1 MDSETK
7 EIFRQNSTSYYYSSL
22 FFPEDVREDVFELY
36 AYVRTADDFVDEIP
50 QDEEGFRQFK
60 QESLSALESGDS
72 KDRIIDQFVKV
83 YSKNGVKKE
92 WVEAFLNS
100 MEMDLY
106 RSDYESIEDSLEYIH
121 GSAEVIGLMM
131 SEILSLEKEAKEP
144 AKKLGRAMQYCNFIR
159 DIEED
164 NRLGRQYL
172 PEEEL
177 DKYDLDS
184 LEEEY
189 ARENPEKFEDFM
201 NAQLDRYWEWEKE
214 AIEGFKYI
222 PYRYR
227 VPVKLSAKLYEYTAE
242 KIREDPF
249 MVYDKKVRPSKPRI
263 ALKLLKS
270 LRG

>member
-1 MDSETK
+1 MNTETK

-22 FFPEDVREDVFELY
+22 FFPKDVREDVFKLY
-36 AYVRTADDFVDEIP
+36 AYVRTADDFVDELP
-50 QDEEGFRQFK
+50 QDEEGFKRFK
-60 QESLSALESGDS
+60 QESLRALERGDS
-72 KDRIIDQFVKV
+72 EDKIIGQFVKV
-83 YSKNGVKKE
+83 YRNQGIERGWVKS
-92 WVEAFLNS
+92 FLDS

-106 RSDYESIEDSLEYIH
+106 RSDYGSLEDSLEYIY

-131 SEILSLEKEAKEP
+131 SEILDLEEDAKEP

-159 DIEED
+159 DIDED
-164 NRLGRQYL
+164 NHLGRQYL

-177 DKYDLDS
+177 EKYDLDS
-184 LEEEY
+184 LEEEE
-189 ARENPEKFEDFM
+189 ARSNPENFRKFMD
-201 NAQLDRYWEWEKE
+201 AQLDKYWDWEEE
-214 AIEGFKYI
+214 AKEGFSYI

-227 VPVKLSAKLYEYTAE
+227 VPVKLSAELYEYTAE

-249 MVYDKKVRPSKPRI
+249 VVYDKKVRPSKPRI